1 MNKLFRLLWIF
12 FALHPIFFAQAQ
24 GFRLD
29 SVTTITTASA
39 CESIEVDSEGN
50 ILLLDTDQSQL
61 YKLFRNTGYDS
72 AIVIGGKSFRNEGF
86 LHPVKMS
93 VKNRQNLYLL
103 DDVERRIILLNT
115 NFKLAGEFNFLQP
128 VTSQQGFREE
138 TDIYP
143 VNFDI
148 SVDGTQFVLNQ
159 LDNKI
164 YVFYPSGGLQ
174 LSFGGLD
181 YGQGVLKA
189 PVDVQVNEKNYV
201 FVSDTIAGEIMV
213 FDNFGSYRTTRKPQT
228 DFPWKK
234 FHLAGNTLLCF
245 DQKNI
250 YLENM
255 LTGQYYTINAPN
267 KVLVT
272 DLKLKGEYLYL
283 LQKNAVNLYRIG
295 E

>member
-1 MNKLFRLLWIF
+1 MNHLFCLLWF
-12 FALHPIFFAQAQ
+12 SFALSPILHAQDQ

-29 SVTTITTASA
+29 SITTIATRSA
-39 CESIEVDSEGN
+39 CESLEVDNEGN

-61 YKLFRNTGYDS
+61 YKLFHNTRYDS
-72 AIVIGGKSFRNEGF
+72 AIVIGGKSHRNEGF
-86 LHPVKMS
+86 LHPVKIS

-103 DDVERRIILLNT
+103 DDVARRIILLNT
-115 NFKLAGEFNFLQP
+115 NFKPAGEFNFLSP
-128 VTSQQGFREE
+128 IISRQGFREE
-138 TDIYP
+138 IDIYP

-148 SVDGTQFVLNQ
+148 SVDGTQFILNQ

-164 YVFYPSGGLQ
+164 YVFDPSGNFQ

-181 YGQGVLKA
+181 YGQGALTA

-201 FVSDTIAGEIMV
+201 FVSDTIAGEIIV
-213 FDNFGSYRTTRKPQT
+213 FDNFGVYRTTKKPQPA
-228 DFPWKK
+228 FRWKK
-234 FHLAGNTLLCF
+234 FQIAGNTLLCF
-245 DQKNI
+245 DPKNI

-255 LTGQYYTINAPN
+255 LTGQSYTIVVPTGQP
-267 KVLVT
+267 VT

-283 LQKNAVNLYRIG
+283 LQKNAVNLYHIG